1 MLGFIVFG
9 GILLLLVG
17 AYFALDSLLAGRM
30 TKRSLGSGADPR
42 GKGEDIS
49 ASTAEFR
56 MGPPPVRR
64 YDDK

>member
-1 MLGFIVFG
+1 MLDFIVFG

-17 AYFALDSLLAGRM
+17 AYFALDSWLAGRM

-56 MGPPPVRR
+56 MRPPPVRR